1 MIERRALLG
10 TAGLATLSAP
20 AFSQGHWPD
29 RPVRLVVPYAA
40 GGPTDAVAR
49 ILAERLSN
57 VLSERV
63 VVENRAGGGALPG
76 TEAVARAPK
85 DGGTFL
91 FTTVVHAVHRA
102 LHGSRLTFDPQ
113 ADFAPVALIGVVPQ
127 VIMVPPNSPVHDMK
141 GLIDFLR
148 SGQHAYGSSGVGGSS
163 HLGVELLK
171 SMTNTQAEHI
181 PYRGTAPA
189 VADLLAGRIAL
200 VMDSVATGAAQVR
213 AGALRGIATTG
224 ARRSEALP
232 DLPTV
237 AEAIPGFE
245 ATTWNAVLAPAGTP
259 APMVQAMSAAIWK
272 ALGDPATQARV
283 SELGVQAPTLEERSP
298 AATGRF
304 IALETAKWERLIRNA
319 RITVE

>member
-1 MIERRALLG
+1 
-10 TAGLATLSAP
+10 
-20 AFSQGHWPD
+20 
-29 RPVRLVVPYAA
+29 
-40 GGPTDAVAR
+40 
-49 ILAERLSN
+49 

-127 VIMVPPNSPVHDMK
+127 VIMVPPNSPVHDIK
-141 GLIDFLR
+141 GLLDFLR

-259 APMVQAMSAAIWK
+259 APMVGAMSAAIWK

-283 SELGVQAPTLEERSP
+283 SELGVQAPAPEERSP